1 MIGRLSGILL
11 EKQPPF
17 ILIDVNGVGYECQA
31 PMNTIYNL
39 PDLSQPVILHTHLSV
54 SENAHTLFAF
64 YSLEERKLFRELIK
78 VNGVGPKLALAILSA
93 MNAVEF
99 VYSVRESDVVRLV
112 KIPGV
117 GKKTAERLI
126 IEMKD
131 RLKEWSINNVVDG
144 SVKNDSTSNNL
155 APTESTFSSSNIQE
169 AVSALVSLG
178 YKPQSASLAISKIG
192 DDSLPTAS
200 LIRLALKN
208 M

>member
-1 MIGRLSGILL
+1 MIGRLNGLLL

-17 ILIDVNGVGYECQA
+17 ILVEVNGVGYECQA

-39 PDLSQPVILHTHLSV
+39 PEINQSVIVHTHLSV

-93 MNAVEF
+93 MSAMEF
-99 VYSVRESDVVRLV
+99 VQNVHAGDSNGLV

-131 RLKEWSINNVVDG
+131 KLKDWQVDG
-144 SVKNDSTSNNL
+144 VALASVENTASL
-155 APTESTFSSSNIQE
+155 APQSDHVAE
-169 AVSALVSLG
+169 AISGLVALG
-178 YKPQSASLAISKIG
+178 YKPQAASLAISKIK
-192 DDSLPTAS
+192 DDSLPAAS

>member
-1 MIGRLSGILL
+1 MIGRLSGTLL

-17 ILIDVNGVGYECQA
+17 VLVDCNGVGYECQA

-39 PDLSQPVILHTHLSV
+39 PEAGQKVVLHTHLSV

-99 VYSVRESDVVRLV
+99 VQNVHHGEATTLV

-131 RLKEWSINNVVDG
+131 RLKDWDVAPIAVETSG
-144 SVKNDSTSNNL
+144 AESQMTSSNN
-155 APTESTFSSSNIQE
+155 SNVQE
-169 AVSALVSLG
+169 AISGLVALG
-178 YKPQSASLAISKIG
+178 YKPVQASKAISQVG
-192 DDSLPTAS
+192 DDSLPAAM
-200 LIRLALKN
+200 LIKMALKN
-208 M
+208 ML

>member
-1 MIGRLSGILL
+1 MIGRLNGTLL

-17 ILIDVNGVGYECQA
+17 ILVEVSGVGYECQA

-39 PDLSQPVILHTHLSV
+39 PEINQSVIVHTHLSV

-93 MNAVEF
+93 MNAMEF
-99 VYSVRESDVVRLV
+99 VQNVDAGDANGLV

-131 RLKEWSINNVVDG
+131 KLKDWQVGGGVSGVE
-144 SVKNDSTSNNL
+144 STANL
-155 APTESTFSSSNIQE
+155 APQSDNVAE
-169 AVSALVSLG
+169 AISGLVALG
-178 YKPQSASLAISKIG
+178 YKPQAASIAISKIK
-192 DDSLPTAS
+192 DDSSPAAS

>member
-1 MIGRLSGILL
+1 MIGRLNGILL

-17 ILIDVNGVGYECQA
+17 ILVEVNGVGYECQA

-39 PDLSQPVILHTHLSV
+39 PEINQPVIVHTHLSV

-93 MNAVEF
+93 MSAIEF
-99 VYSVRESDVVRLV
+99 VQNVRAGDSIGLV

-131 RLKEWSINNVVDG
+131 RLKDWQVTGVSLPEN
-144 SVKNDSTSNNL
+144 
-155 APTESTFSSSNIQE
+155 SSQSASMSSDSNIQE
-169 AVSALVSLG
+169 AISGLVALG
-178 YKPQSASLAISKIG
+178 YKPQAASQAISKID
-192 DDSLPTAS
+192 DDSLPAAS

>member
-1 MIGRLSGILL
+1 MIGRLNGLLL

-17 ILIDVNGVGYECQA
+17 ILVEVNGVGYECQA

-39 PDLSQPVILHTHLSV
+39 PEINQSVIVHTHLSV

-93 MNAVEF
+93 MSAMEF
-99 VYSVRESDVVRLV
+99 VQNVHAGDSNGLV

-131 RLKEWSINNVVDG
+131 KLKDWQVDG
-144 SVKNDSTSNNL
+144 VALAGVENTTTL
-155 APTESTFSSSNIQE
+155 APQSDHVAE
-169 AVSALVSLG
+169 AISGLVALG
-178 YKPQSASLAISKIG
+178 YKPQAASLAISKIK
-192 DDSLPTAS
+192 DDSLPAAS

>member
-17 ILIDVNGVGYECQA
+17 ILLDVNGVGYECQA
-31 PMNTIYNL
+31 PMNTIYHL
-39 PDLSQPVILHTHLSV
+39 PELGNKVVLHTHLSV

-64 YSLEERKLFRELIK
+64 FSLEERTLFRSLIK
-78 VNGVGPKLALAILSA
+78 INGVGPKLALAILSA
-93 MNAVEF
+93 MNAMEF
-99 VYSVRESDVVRLV
+99 VQNVHNGDAANLV

-131 RLKEWSINNVVDG
+131 KLKDWEVEGVPQSSSSQN
-144 SVKNDSTSNNL
+144 STSQL
-155 APTESTFSSSNIQE
+155 ANANVQE
-169 AVSALVSLG
+169 AISGLVALG
-178 YKPQSASLAISKIG
+178 YKPQSASQAISKI
-192 DDSLPTAS
+192 DDDNLPPAS

>member
-1 MIGRLSGILL
+1 MIGRLNGILL

-17 ILIDVNGVGYECQA
+17 ILVDVNGVGYECQA
-31 PMNTIYNL
+31 PMNTIYHL
-39 PDLSQPVILHTHLSV
+39 PELGDKVVLHTHLSV

-64 YSLEERKLFRELIK
+64 FSQEERTLFRSLIK
-78 VNGVGPKLALAILSA
+78 INGVGPKLALAILSA
-93 MNAVEF
+93 MNAMEF
-99 VYSVRESDVVRLV
+99 VQNVHNGDANSLV

-131 RLKEWSINNVVDG
+131 KLKDWEVEGTIQTNN
-144 SVKNDSTSNNL
+144 SPSQIAN
-155 APTESTFSSSNIQE
+155 ANIQE
-169 AVSALVSLG
+169 AISGLVALG
-178 YKPQSASLAISKIG
+178 YKPQSASQAISKIG
-192 DDSLPTAS
+192 DDSLPAAS

>member
-1 MIGRLSGILL
+1 MIGRLSGTLL

-39 PDLSQPVILHTHLSV
+39 PEVGSNATLHTHLSV

-93 MNAVEF
+93 MSAVEF
-99 VYSVRESDVVRLV
+99 VQNVHHGDAATLV

-131 RLKEWSINNVVDG
+131 RLKDWQVEALTASGASAASQSGLNNANV
-144 SVKNDSTSNNL
+144 
-155 APTESTFSSSNIQE
+155 QE
-169 AVSALVSLG
+169 AISGLVALG
-178 YKPQSASLAISKIG
+178 YKPVDASKAISKLE
-192 DDSLPTAS
+192 DDSLPAAT

-208 M
+208 MM

>member
-1 MIGRLSGILL
+1 MIGRLSGTLL
-11 EKQPPF
+11 EKQPPS
-17 ILIDVNGVGYECQA
+17 ILVDVNGVGYECHA

-39 PDLSQPVILHTHLSV
+39 PDLGQLITLHTHLSV

-93 MNAVEF
+93 MSAVEF
-99 VYSVRESDVVRLV
+99 VQNVHEGDVNSLV

-131 RLKEWSINNVVDG
+131 KLKDWDIDG
-144 SVKNDSTSNNL
+144 GVTSNKLDPSRSQLGN
-155 APTESTFSSSNIQE
+155 ANIQE
-169 AVSALVSLG
+169 AISGLVALG
-178 YKPQSASLAISKIG
+178 YKPQNASQAISKID
-192 DDSLPTAS
+192 DDSLPAAS

>member
-1 MIGRLSGILL
+1 M
-11 EKQPPF
+11 
-17 ILIDVNGVGYECQA
+17 
-31 PMNTIYNL
+31 
-39 PDLSQPVILHTHLSV
+39 SV

-93 MNAVEF
+93 MSAVEF
-99 VYSVRESDVVRLV
+99 VQNIRQGEASTLV

-131 RLKEWSINNVVDG
+131 RLKDWAVNSSDNAAAGTEKQTSAA
-144 SVKNDSTSNNL
+144 NDNT
-155 APTESTFSSSNIQE
+155 QE
-169 AVSALVSLG
+169 AISALVALG
-178 YKPQSASLAISKIG
+178 YKPTDASKAISKID
-192 DDSLPTAS
+192 DDSLPAAK

-208 M
+208 MM

>member
-1 MIGRLSGILL
+1 MIGRLKGILL

-17 ILIDVNGVGYECQA
+17 LLIDVNGVGYECQA

-39 PDLSQPVILHTHLSV
+39 PQIESSVILHTHLSV

-64 YSLEERKLFRELIK
+64 YSLEERSLFRELIK

-93 MNAVEF
+93 MSAIEF
-99 VYSVRESDVVRLV
+99 VQNVRQGDVNRLV

-131 RLKEWSINNVVDG
+131 RLKDWNVASGENGITNELPLV
-144 SVKNDSTSNNL
+144 
-155 APTESTFSSSNIQE
+155 SSSNVEE
-169 AVSALVSLG
+169 AISALVVLG
-178 YKPQSASLAISKIG
+178 YKQQAASQAIKKIG
-192 DDSLPTAS
+192 NDTLPSTS
-200 LIRLALKN
+200 LIRQALKN

>member
-1 MIGRLSGILL
+1 MIGRLSGTLL

-17 ILIDVNGVGYECQA
+17 ILVDVNGVGYECQA

-39 PDLSQPVILHTHLSV
+39 PEVGQKTIVHTHLSV

-64 YSLEERKLFRELIK
+64 FSLEERKLFRELIK

-93 MNAVEF
+93 MSAVEF
-99 VYSVRESDVVRLV
+99 VQNVHHGEAATLV

-126 IEMKD
+126 VEMKD
-131 RLKEWSINNVVDG
+131 RLNEWQVEAPAATTGEEITGTAG
-144 SVKNDSTSNNL
+144 SNANL
-155 APTESTFSSSNIQE
+155 QE
-169 AVSALVSLG
+169 AISGLVALG
-178 YKPQSASLAISKIG
+178 YKPTEASKMISQLN
-192 DDSLPTAS
+192 DDSLPASS

-208 M
+208 RL

>member
-1 MIGRLSGILL
+1 MIGRLKGILL

-39 PDLSQPVILHTHLSV
+39 PDIESPVILHTHLSV
-54 SENAHTLFAF
+54 SENSHTLFAF
-64 YSLEERKLFRELIK
+64 YSLEERSLFRELIK

-93 MNAVEF
+93 MSAIEF
-99 VYSVRESDVVRLV
+99 VQNVREGDVVRLV

-131 RLKEWSINNVVDG
+131 RLKDWSVP
-144 SVKNDSTSNNL
+144 SNASNL
-155 APTESTFSSSNIQE
+155 HDELPIIRSSHVEE
-169 AVSALVSLG
+169 AISALIALG
-178 YKPQSASLAISKIG
+178 YKQQAASQAINKVG
-192 DDSLPTAS
+192 DDTLPSAS
-200 LIRLALKN
+200 LIRQALKN

>member
-1 MIGRLSGILL
+1 MIGRLNGILL

-17 ILIDVNGVGYECQA
+17 ILVDINGVGYECQA

-39 PDLSQPVILHTHLSV
+39 PELGKSVILHTHLSV

-64 YSLEERKLFRELIK
+64 FSLEERTLFRSLIK

-93 MNAVEF
+93 MSAMEF
-99 VYSVRESDVVRLV
+99 VQNVHNGDANGLV

-131 RLKEWSINNVVDG
+131 KLKDWQVG
-144 SVKNDSTSNNL
+144 SR
-155 APTESTFSSSNIQE
+155 SSSEQTPKSASQMTQSNVQE
-169 AVSALVSLG
+169 AISGLVALG
-178 YKPQSASLAISKIG
+178 YKPQRASQAINKIG
-192 DDSLPTAS
+192 DDSLPAAS

>member
-1 MIGRLSGILL
+1 MIGRLNGMLL

-17 ILIDVNGVGYECQA
+17 ILVEVNGVGYECQA

-39 PDLSQPVILHTHLSV
+39 PEINQSVIVHTHLSV

-93 MNAVEF
+93 MSAMEF
-99 VYSVRESDVVRLV
+99 VHNVHAGDSNGLV

-131 RLKEWSINNVVDG
+131 KLKDWQVDG
-144 SVKNDSTSNNL
+144 VVATGVENTASFAPQNDHV
-155 APTESTFSSSNIQE
+155 AE
-169 AVSALVSLG
+169 AISGLVALG
-178 YKPQSASLAISKIG
+178 YKPQAASLAISKIK
-192 DDSLPTAS
+192 DESLPAAS

>member
-1 MIGRLSGILL
+1 MIGRLNGILL

-17 ILIDVNGVGYECQA
+17 ILVEVNGVGYECQA

-39 PDLSQPVILHTHLSV
+39 PEVSQPVIVHTHLSV

-64 YSLEERKLFRELIK
+64 FSLEERKLFRELIK

-93 MNAVEF
+93 MSAMEF
-99 VYSVRESDVVRLV
+99 VQNVHAGDSNGLV

-131 RLKEWSINNVVDG
+131 KLKDWQVD
-144 SVKNDSTSNNL
+144 
-155 APTESTFSSSNIQE
+155 
-169 AVSALVSLG
+169 AVSEPGVETSANLVPQSDHVAEAISGLVALG
-178 YKPQSASLAISKIG
+178 YKPQAASLAISKVK
-192 DDSLPTAS
+192 DDSLPAAS

>member
-1 MIGRLSGILL
+1 MIGRLNGILL

-17 ILIDVNGVGYECQA
+17 ILVDINGVGYECQA

-39 PDLSQPVILHTHLSV
+39 PNLGDRVILHTHLSV

-64 YSLEERKLFRELIK
+64 FSLEERKLFRELIK

-93 MNAVEF
+93 MSAIEF
-99 VYSVRESDVVRLV
+99 VQNVRNGDVASLV

-131 RLKEWSINNVVDG
+131 KLKDWIIGSENN
-144 SVKNDSTSNNL
+144 NDSSSNTL
-155 APTESTFSSSNIQE
+155 TEPSNANIQE
-169 AVSALVSLG
+169 AISGLVALG
-178 YKPQSASLAISKIG
+178 YKPQSASQAISKID
-192 DDSLPTAS
+192 DDSLPAAS

>member
-1 MIGRLSGILL
+1 MIGRLNGILL

-17 ILIDVNGVGYECQA
+17 ILVEVNGVGYECQA

-39 PDLSQPVILHTHLSV
+39 PEINQSVIVHTHLSV

-93 MNAVEF
+93 MSAIEF
-99 VYSVRESDVVRLV
+99 VQNVHAGDSNGLV

-131 RLKEWSINNVVDG
+131 KLKDWQVDG
-144 SVKNDSTSNNL
+144 GTVAGIEASSDI
-155 APTESTFSSSNIQE
+155 APQSDHVAE
-169 AVSALVSLG
+169 AISGLVALG
-178 YKPQSASLAISKIG
+178 YKPQAASLAISKVK
-192 DDSLPTAS
+192 DDTLPAAS

>member
-1 MIGRLSGILL
+1 MIGRLNGILL

-17 ILIDVNGVGYECQA
+17 ILLDVNGVGYECQA

-39 PDLSQPVILHTHLSV
+39 PEINQPVILHTHLSV
-54 SENAHTLFAF
+54 SENSHTLFAF
-64 YSLEERKLFRELIK
+64 YSLEERKLFRTLIK

-93 MNAVEF
+93 MSAVEF
-99 VYSVRESDVVRLV
+99 VQNVRAGEVNQLV

-131 RLKEWSINNVVDG
+131 KLKDWQISSG
-144 SVKNDSTSNNL
+144 SENGS
-155 APTESTFSSSNIQE
+155 AASSNTMQLSATGKANISE
-169 AVSALVSLG
+169 AISGLVALG
-178 YKPQSASLAISKIG
+178 YKPQAASQAIGKLD
-192 DDSLPTAS
+192 DDSLPAAS

>member
-1 MIGRLSGILL
+1 MIGRLNGILL

-17 ILIDVNGVGYECQA
+17 ILVDVNGVGYECQA

-39 PDLSQPVILHTHLSV
+39 PEINQSVTLHTHLSV

-93 MNAVEF
+93 MSAVEF
-99 VYSVRESDVVRLV
+99 VQNVRHGDVNSLV

-131 RLKEWSINNVVDG
+131 RLKDWQLEGLAQQSSDQSSYISFNNANV
-144 SVKNDSTSNNL
+144 
-155 APTESTFSSSNIQE
+155 QE
-169 AVSALVSLG
+169 AISGLVALG
-178 YKPQSASLAISKIG
+178 YKPQSASKAISKIN
-192 DDSLPTAS
+192 DDSLPAAS

>member
-1 MIGRLSGILL
+1 MIGRLNGILL

-17 ILIDVNGVGYECQA
+17 ILVDVNGVGYECQA

-39 PDLSQPVILHTHLSV
+39 PDVSQPVILHTHLSV

-93 MNAVEF
+93 MSAIEF
-99 VYSVRESDVVRLV
+99 VQNVRGGDVTSLV

-131 RLKEWSINNVVDG
+131 KLKDWQVSEVTGSQQSLNNVSQTG
-144 SVKNDSTSNNL
+144 N
-155 APTESTFSSSNIQE
+155 ANIQE
-169 AVSALVSLG
+169 AISGLVALG
-178 YKPQSASLAISKIG
+178 YKPQSASQAIGKID
-192 DDSLPTAS
+192 DDSLPAAS

>member
-1 MIGRLSGILL
+1 MIGRLQGTLL

-17 ILIDVNGVGYECQA
+17 ILVDVNGVGYECQA

-39 PDLSQPVILHTHLSV
+39 PELSQPVTLHTHLSV

-93 MNAVEF
+93 MSAMEF
-99 VYSVRESDVVRLV
+99 AHNVQQGDTNSLV

-131 RLKEWSINNVVDG
+131 RLKDWEVEGLSPSAANPSASANKNNGNV
-144 SVKNDSTSNNL
+144 
-155 APTESTFSSSNIQE
+155 QE
-169 AVSALVSLG
+169 AISGLVALG
-178 YKPQSASLAISKIG
+178 YKPQSASQAISKIE
-192 DDSLPTAS
+192 DHNLPAAS

>member
-1 MIGRLSGILL
+1 MIGRLNGILL

-17 ILIDVNGVGYECQA
+17 ILVEVNGVGYECQA

-39 PDLSQPVILHTHLSV
+39 PEINQSVIVHTHLSV

-64 YSLEERKLFRELIK
+64 FSLEERKLFRELIK
-78 VNGVGPKLALAILSA
+78 VNGVGPKLALGVLSA
-93 MNAVEF
+93 MSAVEF
-99 VYSVRESDVVRLV
+99 VQNIRQGEAATLV

-131 RLKEWSINNVVDG
+131 RLKDWGIDSVDNSESNSSAPAF
-144 SVKNDSTSNNL
+144 SVKD
-155 APTESTFSSSNIQE
+155 NIQE
-169 AVSALVSLG
+169 AISALVALG
-178 YKPQSASLAISKIG
+178 YKPTDASRAISKIE
-192 DDSLPTAS
+192 DDSLQSAQ

-208 M
+208 MM

>member
-17 ILIDVNGVGYECQA
+17 ILVDVNGVGYECQS

-39 PDLSQPVILHTHLSV
+39 PDVGQQTILHTHLSV

-64 YSLEERKLFRELIK
+64 FSLEERKLFRELIK

-93 MNAVEF
+93 MSAIEF
-99 VYSVRESDVVRLV
+99 VQNVRHGEANTLV

-131 RLKEWSINNVVDG
+131 RLQEWQVEAPE
-144 SVKNDSTSNNL
+144 DSPLVEESPNTSAN
-155 APTESTFSSSNIQE
+155 ANIQE
-169 AVSALVSLG
+169 AISGLVALG
-178 YKPQSASLAISKIG
+178 YKPVDASKAISKLE
-192 DDSLPTAS
+192 DDNLPTAT

-208 M
+208 MM

>member
-1 MIGRLSGILL
+1 MIGRLKGTLL

-17 ILIDVNGVGYECQA
+17 ILVDVNGVGYECQA
-31 PMNTIYNL
+31 PMNTIYKL
-39 PDLSQPVILHTHLSV
+39 PETNHPVVLHTHLSV

-93 MNAVEF
+93 MSAMEF
-99 VYSVRESDVVRLV
+99 AHNVQQSDTNSLV

-131 RLKEWSINNVVDG
+131 RLKDWQTDELDEDDSKINYSKRNDKGNV
-144 SVKNDSTSNNL
+144 
-155 APTESTFSSSNIQE
+155 QE
-169 AVSALVSLG
+169 AISGLVALG
-178 YKPQSASLAISKIG
+178 YKPQSASQAISKIE
-192 DDSLPTAS
+192 DHTVSAAS

>member
-1 MIGRLSGILL
+1 MIGRLKGILL

-17 ILIDVNGVGYECQA
+17 LLIDVNGVGYECQA

-39 PDLSQPVILHTHLSV
+39 PEIESPVVLHTHLSV

-64 YSLEERKLFRELIK
+64 YSLEERSMFRELIK
-78 VNGVGPKLALAILSA
+78 VNGVGPKLALAILSS
-93 MNAVEF
+93 MNAMEF
-99 VYSVRESDVVRLV
+99 AQNVHNGEVNSLV

-131 RLKEWSINNVVDG
+131 RLKDWKI
-144 SVKNDSTSNNL
+144 NDSDSDSSTVKTS
-155 APTESTFSSSNIQE
+155 FKSSQLDE
-169 AVSALVSLG
+169 AVSALVALG
-178 YKPQSASLAISKIG
+178 YKPQIASKAISQIG
-192 DDSLPTAS
+192 DDSLPSAS

>member
-1 MIGRLSGILL
+1 MIGRLNGVLI

-17 ILIDVNGVGYECQA
+17 ILVDVNGVSYECQA

-39 PDLSQPVILHTHLSV
+39 PDLEQKVILHTHLSV

-64 YSLEERKLFRELIK
+64 FSLEERKLFRELIK

-93 MNAVEF
+93 MSAVEF
-99 VYSVRESDVVRLV
+99 VQNVHGGDANSLV

-131 RLKEWSINNVVDG
+131 KLKDWQVEGSIEVNK
-144 SVKNDSTSNNL
+144 SDSSKSQFGN
-155 APTESTFSSSNIQE
+155 ANIQE
-169 AVSALVSLG
+169 AISGLVALG
-178 YKPQSASLAISKIG
+178 YKPQNASQAISKID
-192 DDSLPTAS
+192 DDSLPAAS

-208 M
+208 I

>member
-1 MIGRLSGILL
+1 MIGRLNGILL

-31 PMNTIYNL
+31 PMNTIYHL
-39 PDLSQPVILHTHLSV
+39 PEVGQKAILHTHLSV

-64 YSLEERKLFRELIK
+64 FSLEERKLFRELIK

-93 MNAVEF
+93 MSAIEF
-99 VYSVRESDVVRLV
+99 VQNIRQGDVNVLV

-131 RLKEWSINNVVDG
+131 RLKDWFVDSSQNNQSSSSPTVDIG
-144 SVKNDSTSNNL
+144 K
-155 APTESTFSSSNIQE
+155 SNIQE
-169 AVSALVSLG
+169 AISALVSLG
-178 YKPQSASLAISKIG
+178 YKPVDASKAISKLD
-192 DDSLPTAS
+192 DDSLPVAT

-208 M
+208 MM

>member
-1 MIGRLSGILL
+1 MIGRLNGILL

-17 ILIDVNGVGYECQA
+17 ILLDVNGVGYECQA
-31 PMNTIYNL
+31 PMNTIYHL
-39 PDLSQPVILHTHLSV
+39 PELGNKVVLHTHLSV

-64 YSLEERKLFRELIK
+64 FSLEERTLFRSLIK
-78 VNGVGPKLALAILSA
+78 INGVGPKLALAILSA
-93 MNAVEF
+93 MNAMEF
-99 VYSVRESDVVRLV
+99 VQNVHNGDAASLV

-131 RLKEWSINNVVDG
+131 KLKDWEVEGVNQS
-144 SVKNDSTSNNL
+144 SNLQNSNSQS
-155 APTESTFSSSNIQE
+155 ANANIQE
-169 AVSALVSLG
+169 AISGLVALG
-178 YKPQSASLAISKIG
+178 YKPQAASQAISKI
-192 DDSLPTAS
+192 DDDNLPPAS

>member
-31 PMNTIYNL
+31 PMNTIYHL
-39 PDLSQPVILHTHLSV
+39 PEVGQKTILHTHLSV

-64 YSLEERKLFRELIK
+64 FSLEERKLFRELIK

-93 MNAVEF
+93 MSAVEF
-99 VYSVRESDVVRLV
+99 VQNIRNGEVNTLV

-131 RLKEWSINNVVDG
+131 RLKDWFIDSSEPNQ
-144 SVKNDSTSNNL
+144 STSG
-155 APTESTFSSSNIQE
+155 SSKISDKANIQE
-169 AVSALVSLG
+169 AISALVSLG
-178 YKPQSASLAISKIG
+178 YKPADASKAISKLD
-192 DDSLPTAS
+192 DDSLPVAT

-208 M
+208 MM

>member
-1 MIGRLSGILL
+1 MIGRLNGILL

-17 ILIDVNGVGYECQA
+17 ILVEVNGVGYECQA

-39 PDLSQPVILHTHLSV
+39 PEINKLVIVHTHLSV

-64 YSLEERKLFRELIK
+64 FSLEERKLFRELIK

-93 MNAVEF
+93 MNVMEF
-99 VYSVRESDVVRLV
+99 VQNVHAGDSNGLV

-131 RLKEWSINNVVDG
+131 KLKDWQVEGVAASDASSG
-144 SVKNDSTSNNL
+144 KASNNSG
-155 APTESTFSSSNIQE
+155 ANVAE
-169 AVSALVSLG
+169 AISGLVALG
-178 YKPQSASLAISKIG
+178 YKPQAASQAISKI
-192 DDSLPTAS
+192 DDETLPSAS